1 MNPKVTLTFPWAA
14 FLSWGGLVFNIFV
27 NVCIVYGSLPEFY
40 SHEDIGPG
48 IMIGFIALF
57 YKAVICFLIGMPCAI
72 LAIKKGRRR
81 VGWLGVI
88 FALTPAPLA
97 LALLKAAMHLNGLKF
112 D

>member
-14 FLSWGGLVFNIFV
+14 FFSWGGLVFNIFV